1 MGSEMCIRDR
11 PKEAANIKAGLKDGS
26 VQMVVGTHALLA
38 KSIEFN
44 NLGLLIIDE
53 EQNFGVAQKERLKE
67 LRGDIHVLTLSATPI
82 PRTLQL
88 ALSGVRNMSIIATPP
103 VDRLAV
109 RTFVGGWDGVVLKE
123 AILRERFRGGQTFMV
138 CPRIS
143 DLSRIYDRLITLV
156 PDLKILT
163 AHGKMSA
170 TELDQAM
177 TDFGDGAADVLLST
191 NIIESG
197 IDIPTANTLI
207 IHRSDMFGLAQLY
220 QLRGRVGRSKERA
233 YAYLTTDPQ
242 MILTP
247 QARRRLEV
255 MQTLDKLGA
264 GFSLASYDMDI
275 RGAGNLL
282 GDEQSGHVKEV
293 GIELYQDMLKQAVE
307 AARLDRAETAEE
319 EAETGW
325 SPQITL
331 GTSVLIPDAYVP
343 DLSVRLSLYRRIGA
357 LAESDDV
364 SLISAELVDR
374 FGPVPQS
381 VKNLLEIVVLKP
393 VSYTHLTLPTKA

>member
-1 MGSEMCIRDR
+1 
-11 PKEAANIKAGLKDGS
+11 
-26 VQMVVGTHALLA
+26 
-38 KSIEFN
+38 
-44 NLGLLIIDE
+44 
-53 EQNFGVAQKERLKE
+53 
-67 LRGDIHVLTLSATPI
+67 
-82 PRTLQL
+82 
-88 ALSGVRNMSIIATPP
+88 MSIIATPP

-264 GFSLASYDMDI
+264 GFPLPHMTWISVGQVI
-275 RGAGNLL
+275 CL
-282 GDEQSGHVKEV
+282 GMS
-293 GIELYQDMLKQAVE
+293 
-307 AARLDRAETAEE
+307 
-319 EAETGW
+319 
-325 SPQITL
+325 SP
-331 GTSVLIPDAYVP
+331 AM
-343 DLSVRLSLYRRIGA
+343 
-357 LAESDDV
+357 
-364 SLISAELVDR
+364 
-374 FGPVPQS
+374 
-381 VKNLLEIVVLKP
+381 
-393 VSYTHLTLPTKA
+393 

>member
-1 MGSEMCIRDR
+1 
-11 PKEAANIKAGLKDGS
+11 
-26 VQMVVGTHALLA
+26 
-38 KSIEFN
+38 
-44 NLGLLIIDE
+44 
-53 EQNFGVAQKERLKE
+53 
-67 LRGDIHVLTLSATPI
+67 I

-343 DLSVRLSLYRRIGA
+343 DLSVCLSLYRRIGA

-381 VKNLLEIVVLKP
+381 VKNLLEIVVLKQFCKRCNIQKLDAGDKGFALSFKDNHFARP
-393 VSYTHLTLPTKA
+393 DQLIGWIAKQGGAVQLRADHKLIIKTDLKTKEARADQARGYLQDIAGLLDNAA

>member
-1 MGSEMCIRDR
+1 
-11 PKEAANIKAGLKDGS
+11 
-26 VQMVVGTHALLA
+26 
-38 KSIEFN
+38 
-44 NLGLLIIDE
+44 
-53 EQNFGVAQKERLKE
+53 
-67 LRGDIHVLTLSATPI
+67 
-82 PRTLQL
+82 
-88 ALSGVRNMSIIATPP
+88 
-103 VDRLAV
+103 
-109 RTFVGGWDGVVLKE
+109 
-123 AILRERFRGGQTFMV
+123 MV

-381 VKNLLEIVVLKP
+381 VKNLLEIVVLKQFCKRCNIQKLDAGDKGFALSFKDNHFARP
-393 VSYTHLTLPTKA
+393 DQLIGWIAKQGGAVQLRADHKLIIKTDLKTKEARADQARGYLQDIAGLLDNAA